1 MPAPIRR
8 SGGGVA
14 GAGGGGGGGATSVGS
29 SSVGHPSSRCCFT
42 SYLLPCVRLRIMGY
56 LLVTGGM
63 GTLGR
68 RLVQL
73 AAAQGWTVRATWWQR
88 PPEGE
93 ADWVHVDIRD
103 AGSVARA
110 VDGVDAVIHT
120 AYRLGGD
127 DEWETNVT
135 GAELVARAAAPRR
148 LIHLS
153 TDVVFDGTL
162 GRYREEDVP
171 APVNPY
177 GRSKAE
183 AELRVADAHPAATVA
198 RTSLIYGTPD
208 GPQERLARE
217 GRRFYVDELRSPVH
231 VDDLASGLLELLA
244 VDAPGPLHV
253 AGADDVNRYEFAVML
268 GADESLIEPAQT
280 TPERAPD
287 VTLDSSQAAGLL
299 RTRLR
304 GVREV
309 LG

>member
-1 MPAPIRR
+1 
-8 SGGGVA
+8 
-14 GAGGGGGGGATSVGS
+14 
-29 SSVGHPSSRCCFT
+29 
-42 SYLLPCVRLRIMGY
+42 MGN

-63 GTLGR
+63 GLLGR

-73 AAAQGWTVRATWWQR
+73 APGQGWSVRATWWR
-88 PPEGE
+88 RVPEGD
-93 ADWVHVDIRD
+93 ADWVQADIRD
-103 AGSVARA
+103 AEAVARA

-127 DEWETNVT
+127 DEWETNVA
-135 GAELVARAAAPRR
+135 GAELVARVGAPRR

-171 APVNPY
+171 APVNAY

-183 AELRVADAHPAATVA
+183 AELRVANVHPAATVV
-198 RTSLIYGTPD
+198 RTSLIYGTSD
-208 GPQERLARE
+208 GPQEQLARE

-231 VDDLASGLLELLA
+231 VDDLASALLELLT

-253 AGADDVNRYEFAVML
+253 AGADDVNRYDFAVML
-268 GADESLIEPAQT
+268 GADPSLIEPVQT

-287 VTLDSSQAAGLL
+287 VTLDSSQAAAML

-309 LG
+309 LT